1 MIVPYC
7 ASKFGLVGLTKALAG
22 ELAPYHVTVN
32 CVCPVGVSGTRM
44 GREVM
49 SWKTRATGKP
59 TEEILVATAKAIPL
73 KRNATVADVVNAVTF
88 FLADASAFLTGLA
101 LDVDGGS
108 LSTVPLPGV
117 ELS

>member
-22 ELAPYHVTVN
+22 ELASYRVTVN
-32 CVCPVGVSGTRM
+32 CVCPVGVSGTHM
-44 GREVM
+44 GQEVM
-49 SWKTRATGKP
+49 SWKTRTTGKP
-59 TEEILVATAKAIPL
+59 AEEILSATAKAIPL
-73 KRNATVADVVNAVTF
+73 QRNATAADVVNAVMF

-108 LSTVPLPGV
+108 LSAVPLPGV
-117 ELS
+117 